1 MSAALQKRTE
11 AERVPDPPNAAPT
24 DDDRQLV
31 ARSRGGDRRAFGEL
45 VARHQRAIFLLA
57 VRYLD
62 NVEDARD
69 VAQRTFVQAFQ
80 KLGRFRQ
87 ESGFRTWVYRIAIN
101 LAVTALRE
109 RGRAAKMAAR
119 ASSLETEV
127 APVEP
132 ISEREAR
139 RLRAAV
145 ASLPPKQRLVIEL
158 RVYDELSFR
167 EVAEVA
173 GSSEDAA
180 KMNFHHALKRLRTL
194 IGEGGER

>member
-1 MSAALQKRTE
+1 
-11 AERVPDPPNAAPT
+11 
-24 DDDRQLV
+24 
-31 ARSRGGDRRAFGEL
+31 
-45 VARHQRAIFLLA
+45 
-57 VRYLD
+57 
-62 NVEDARD
+62 
-69 VAQRTFVQAFQ
+69 
-80 KLGRFRQ
+80 
-87 ESGFRTWVYRIAIN
+87 
-101 LAVTALRE
+101 
-109 RGRAAKMAAR
+109 
-119 ASSLETEV
+119 TEV

>member
-1 MSAALQKRTE
+1 MQKRTE

-145 ASLPPKQRLVIEL
+145 ASLPPKQRLVVEL

>member
-1 MSAALQKRTE
+1 MQKRTE

-87 ESGFRTWVYRIAIN
+87 DSGFRTWVYRIAIN

>member
-1 MSAALQKRTE
+1 LQKRTE

-145 ASLPPKQRLVIEL
+145 ASLPPKQRLVVEL
-158 RVYDELSFR
+158 RVFDELSFR

>member
-1 MSAALQKRTE
+1 LQKRTE

-87 ESGFRTWVYRIAIN
+87 DSGFRTWVYRIAIN

-145 ASLPPKQRLVIEL
+145 ASLPPKQRLVVEL

>member
-1 MSAALQKRTE
+1 MQKRTE